1 MFDVEALNKFYD
13 DLSTPDVMSVND
25 FHIRQA
31 TLFAEERSSNDI
43 NDYRLGKNPWKK
55 LRDEITPVSRFLK
68 YSHMEGREC

>member
-13 DLSTPDVMSVND
+13 DLSTPDGMSITN

-31 TLFAEERSSNDI
+31 TLFAEDRSPHDL

-55 LRDEITPVSRFLK
+55 LRDETLIVSHGDSKLSRKIF
-68 YSHMEGREC
+68 